1 MSLWLPEDDILFRS
15 PEVLEQ
21 ALDRYRR
28 ILNGSSYA
36 FWEWGL
42 QDNSYSC
49 GGGFWSKLGYETV
62 DEAVTCIENVQEYI
76 HPDDYKMVNEVVLN
90 HLRSD
95 TPLNVVYR
103 IKAKDGSYWWTQ
115 TCGHSIRDDVG
126 RVTYLSAV
134 NFDLSYIKDTEQTLR
149 LSEAR
154 YERILSASNDGIWEW
169 SIDDDNETGFSYTS
183 YSCWQHLGYT
193 EDEVDALPE
202 SERLIIWRSYI
213 HPDDLLKMHKAL
225 TRHFTLKEPFDVE
238 YRMFGQG
245 GQLFWMRARG
255 QAVFNGDGRAV
266 LMSGINI
273 DMTELKAA
281 EERVRKAKDD
291 AEKANNAKS
300 IFLSSMSHELR
311 TPLNAIMGF
320 SQLAIKD
327 TGLSSPQRESA
338 KQIYSAGEHL
348 LGLINDV
355 LDLAQVESGKITLDL
370 EPVLLKRIIKDCFTL
385 VSPLAEQ
392 REINLV
398 FSESEM
404 DSIYVYADS
413 MRLKQSLLNV
423 INNAVKYN
431 VYGGRVLVSLKQEEN
446 YLCIV
451 IEDTGGGISPE
462 KQKQLF
468 QPFNRLGAEYSAIEG
483 SGIGLVVTKQL
494 VEKMQGKLSYHDAIF
509 NCDKEKTGSGFTIQ
523 LPIMASENS
532 SALVEDIADNNLV
545 DGLSADESVRLAVLQ
560 RHQSLIYIEDNLPNI
575 YLMRA
580 FLSEYSQLSLRCC
593 VDPLVGLH
601 AIRSQLPDLI
611 MLDVNLPYV
620 SGIDLVKLIK
630 SDNTI
635 RHIPVI
641 AVSANAMP
649 FDIQKAKEAGFDDYL
664 TKPVDI
670 NSLIHRLNQFLAP
683 ADEALEVS

>member
-1 MSLWLPEDDILFRS
+1 
-15 PEVLEQ
+15 
-21 ALDRYRR
+21 
-28 ILNGSSYA
+28 
-36 FWEWGL
+36 
-42 QDNSYSC
+42 
-49 GGGFWSKLGYETV
+49 
-62 DEAVTCIENVQEYI
+62 
-76 HPDDYKMVNEVVLN
+76 
-90 HLRSD
+90 
-95 TPLNVVYR
+95 
-103 IKAKDGSYWWTQ
+103 
-115 TCGHSIRDDVG
+115 
-126 RVTYLSAV
+126 
-134 NFDLSYIKDTEQTLR
+134 
-149 LSEAR
+149 
-154 YERILSASNDGIWEW
+154 
-169 SIDDDNETGFSYTS
+169 
-183 YSCWQHLGYT
+183 
-193 EDEVDALPE
+193 
-202 SERLIIWRSYI
+202 
-213 HPDDLLKMHKAL
+213 
-225 TRHFTLKEPFDVE
+225 
-238 YRMFGQG
+238 
-245 GQLFWMRARG
+245 
-255 QAVFNGDGRAV
+255 
-266 LMSGINI
+266 
-273 DMTELKAA
+273 
-281 EERVRKAKDD
+281 
-291 AEKANNAKS
+291 
-300 IFLSSMSHELR
+300 
-311 TPLNAIMGF
+311 MGF

-370 EPVLLKRIIKDCFTL
+370 EPVLPKKIIKDCFTL

-392 REINLV
+392 REVNLV

-431 VYGGRVLVSLKQEEN
+431 IDGGKVFVSLKQEEN
-446 YLCIV
+446 DLCIV

-509 NCDKEKTGSGFTIQ
+509 NCDVEKSGSGFTIQ
-523 LPIMASENS
+523 LPIMSN
-532 SALVEDIADNNLV
+532 EDSPELTEDKADNNLANNLLEKNDV
-545 DGLSADESVRLAVLQ
+545 GLATFQ
-560 RHQSLIYIEDNLPNI
+560 RRQSLVYIEDSLPNI
-575 YLMRA
+575 HLMKA

-630 SDNTI
+630 SDDAI

-641 AVSANAMP
+641 AVSANAML
-649 FDIQKAKEAGFDDYL
+649 FDIQKAKAAGFDEYL

-670 NSLIHRLNQFLAP
+670 NSLINRLNQFLTP
-683 ADEALEVS
+683 ADEALE